1 MVKEAEMI
9 NSKLVK
15 TIIEQYE
22 QPLNGIHGLTH
33 WARVLENGRR
43 LAQLT
48 GANLAVVELFAVFHD
63 SRRTTDGFDLD
74 HGPHGAEYAA
84 SLRGPCFD
92 LSDHDF
98 NLLYDACVGHT
109 NGLTE
114 ADITVQTCWDSDRL
128 DLARVSITPDPK
140 FLCTEAAK
148 DSSLLEWAIKRSKES
163 YAPPLIQEEW
173 ECEL

>member
-1 MVKEAEMI
+1 MI

-15 TIIEQYE
+15 TIIEQHE
-22 QPLNGIHGLTH
+22 RPLNGIHGLAH

-48 GANLAVVELFAVFHD
+48 GAKLAVVELFAIFHD
-63 SRRTTDGFDLD
+63 SKRINDGLDLD
-74 HGPHGAEYAA
+74 HGRRGAEYAA
-84 SLRGPCFD
+84 SLRGSSFD

-98 NLLYDACVGHT
+98 DLLYSACVDHT

-114 ADITVQTCWDSDRL
+114 ADITVQCCWDSDRL
-128 DLARVSITPDPK
+128 DLARVFITPDPK

-148 DSSLLEWAIKRSKES
+148 SSSLLEWAINRSKD
-163 YAPPLIQEEW
+163 AHVPPLIQEEW
-173 ECEL
+173 GCEL